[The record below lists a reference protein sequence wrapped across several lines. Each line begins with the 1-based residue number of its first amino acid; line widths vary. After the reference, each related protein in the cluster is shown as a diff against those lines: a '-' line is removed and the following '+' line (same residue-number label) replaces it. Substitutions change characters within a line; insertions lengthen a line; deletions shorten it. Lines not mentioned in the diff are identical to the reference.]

1 MEDQDYVLANRRLV
15 MFTDLNAAGRLFGG
29 RLMAWVDE
37 ATAMVA
43 MGIMGTRHIVTKK
56 FGEFIF
62 DAPGVAGDFIEIW
75 CRPLREGNT
84 SLTLDCRV
92 TVRDVR
98 QRDVHDKG
106 ARQICSSNVVFVAL
120 DEKGRPRPWKK
131 KNGEE

>member
-15 MFTDLNAAGRLFGG
+15 MLTDLNAAGRLFGG

-43 MGIMGTRHIVTKK
+43 MRIMGTRQIVTKK

-98 QRDVHDKG
+98 ENT

-120 DEKGRPRPWKK
+120 DEEGRPRRWKS
-131 KNGEE
+131 